1 MSNRLS
7 VPLSLMRHI
16 VSKNK
21 GYFTP
26 SERELPLLRYYA
38 NSIAHFF

>member
-1 MSNRLS
+1 MSD
-7 VPLSLMRHI
+7 MRHI

>member
-1 MSNRLS
+1 MSDTRN
-7 VPLSLMRHI
+7 I

-26 SERELPLLRYYA
+26 SERALPLSRYCA
-38 NSIAHFF
+38 SSTAHFF